1 VLTDYHDGYRTGS
14 GDFVILLYMEFD
26 SRERSHHE
34 KIEELLK
41 ENQRLLIE
49 NNTLLRKMR
58 RTAIISSLLR
68 FLWFVV
74 LLGTGAYTYY
84 TYIQP
89 NLETI
94 KAKVTELDAV
104 MIDPSA
110 IKGLYDDFRTKDTAN
125 Q

>member
-1 VLTDYHDGYRTGS
+1 MTDYHGEYPTGS
-14 GDFVILLYMEFD
+14 SDFAILLYMEFD
-26 SRERSHHE
+26 SREKSHHE
-34 KIEELLK
+34 KIEELLQ

-94 KAKVTELDAV
+94 KAKVTEMDAV

-110 IKGLYDDFRTKDTAN
+110 LRDFYDDFRAKETVN